1 MPTEYRW
8 KRNVERHQWSEEDL
22 RRAAEAVR
30 TGQMGVREACRNFK
44 IPPPTFRR
52 RLKNNDFSRKGLG
65 PPSILGSENELKL
78 KNHIQKLEKHGFAP
92 TRDCVRAMAFNLAE
106 QLNIKH
112 TFNREKG
119 LAGYDWLNMFL
130 KRNPDLSV
138 RKAEGVS
145 LARCQGMNKT
155 EVSSYFTLLQNVL
168 EEADIM
174 GKPGHLFNMDETGLQ
189 LNNKPGYVIAKK
201 GSKNVA
207 AITSSEK
214 GETITIISCCNAEGF
229 FLPPACIFKGQNKK
243 KEFEDG
249 MPPGSVVYM
258 NKKSAY
264 ISTELMFTWLKN
276 HFVPRKPEGKVIL
289 MLDGHASHCNSPEML
304 EYAEEHQVL
313 LFCLPSHTTQFLQPL
328 DRSFFK
334 SLKAYF
340 NSACNRYVRAN
351 PTRKI
356 SRLNFGELLADA
368 WSKSATIENAVSAF
382 KSTGIC
388 PFNPEAIPNYAY
400 LNDNENDHLEKRKI
414 DNLSETPEHLENPG
428 PSSQETRTNVSTV
441 NNGNQPIAAKDSS
454 SDGDTPG
461 KVN

>member
-1 MPTEYRW
+1 MLWYRW
-8 KRNVERHQWSEEDL
+8 LVSHLSHTALLRLVVPFVKIYFFRLGQVCRTVYEKNNNYLLIYLQSHADRVSTEKKRRKASMVRGDL

-145 LARCQGMNKT
+145 LARCQGMNKN

-174 GKPGHLFNMDETGLQ
+174 GKPGHLFNMDET
-189 LNNKPGYVIAKK
+189 
-201 GSKNVA
+201 
-207 AITSSEK
+207 
-214 GETITIISCCNAEGF
+214 
-229 FLPPACIFKGQNKK
+229 
-243 KEFEDG
+243 
-249 MPPGSVVYM
+249 
-258 NKKSAY
+258 
-264 ISTELMFTWLKN
+264 
-276 HFVPRKPEGKVIL
+276 
-289 MLDGHASHCNSPEML
+289 
-304 EYAEEHQVL
+304 
-313 LFCLPSHTTQFLQPL
+313 
-328 DRSFFK
+328 
-334 SLKAYF
+334 
-340 NSACNRYVRAN
+340 
-351 PTRKI
+351 
-356 SRLNFGELLADA
+356 
-368 WSKSATIENAVSAF
+368 
-382 KSTGIC
+382 
-388 PFNPEAIPNYAY
+388 
-400 LNDNENDHLEKRKI
+400 
-414 DNLSETPEHLENPG
+414 
-428 PSSQETRTNVSTV
+428 
-441 NNGNQPIAAKDSS
+441 
-454 SDGDTPG
+454 
-461 KVN
+461 

>member
-1 MPTEYRW
+1 MLR
-8 KRNVERHQWSEEDL
+8 VFFSHRH
-22 RRAAEAVR
+22 V
-30 TGQMGVREACRNFK
+30 
-44 IPPPTFRR
+44 
-52 RLKNNDFSRKGLG
+52 FSR
-65 PPSILGSENELKL
+65 
-78 KNHIQKLEKHGFAP
+78 
-92 TRDCVRAMAFNLAE
+92 
-106 QLNIKH
+106 
-112 TFNREKG
+112 
-119 LAGYDWLNMFL
+119 
-130 KRNPDLSV
+130 
-138 RKAEGVS
+138 
-145 LARCQGMNKT
+145 
-155 EVSSYFTLLQNVL
+155 
-168 EEADIM
+168 
-174 GKPGHLFNMDETGLQ
+174 
-189 LNNKPGYVIAKK
+189 AK
-201 GSKNVA
+201 
-207 AITSSEK
+207 I
-214 GETITIISCCNAEGF
+214 
-229 FLPPACIFKGQNKK
+229 KK

-356 SRLNFGELLADA
+356 SRLNFGELLANA

-388 PFNPEAIPNYAY
+388 PFNPEAIPNYSY